1 MSSLDTLRQRAL
13 DTISK
18 LTLEEKC
25 NQLLH
30 EAPGIERLGIKPYNW
45 WSEALHGVARCGRA
59 TVFPEPIGQAATF
72 DPELSHRIGEAVST
86 EGRAKFNIAQK
97 IGNYGEDAGLTY
109 WSPNVNL
116 FRDPRWGRGMETFG
130 EDPLLIAQMGVEF
143 IKGMQGD
150 DSIYLKTAACA
161 KHYAVH
167 SGPEKLRHGFNVNP
181 TKRDLFETYLPAF
194 EACVKEGKVESVMS
208 AYNAVYGH
216 SATGSHYLL
225 TEVLR
230 DMWNFEGHVV
240 SDSGA
245 IEDICT
251 GHHAAKDYS
260 EASAI
265 SLKAGCDI
273 DAGWCHHAL
282 YEAVQKGLCT
292 EADVN
297 RALLNAYMTREKL
310 GILLPDD
317 ESPYRNYGEEV
328 IECKEHRA
336 LAREAARK
344 GMVLLKNDQT
354 LPLRKDIESIFV
366 GGAYATDTFALMG
379 NYYGVSS
386 HMSTYLEGIAG
397 RVSVGT
403 KIFHMY
409 GFQGTT
415 PTVNPINWALKEAPI
430 KDVAIISIGVSGL
443 LEGEEGDAIAST
455 NVGDRPNMR
464 IPEHQLEFLR
474 QISKDHK
481 NKIVAIVSGG
491 SALELDE
498 VCELCDAV
506 IMCWYPGEEGGEALA
521 DVLFGDAN
529 FSGRLPITFPVNDKA
544 LPPFEDYSMEGRT
557 YKWQTEGIQFP
568 FGYGLSYGH
577 VAYREV
583 KVVSQDAEAVTIDL
597 TLANDSSCAVDE
609 VAQIY
614 AATPWAG
621 QFLPNSTQHVANQQ
635 LVAFRHVLLAP
646 GEEQTVRLTIPL
658 SRFTTVDADGVR
670 QLVQGRYVITAAAAA
685 PCPRSRELGVEMV
698 SSEFVHRVIC

>member
-1 MSSLDTLRQRAL
+1 MTQDTLRKRAQETL
-13 DTISK
+13 SK

-72 DPELSHRIGEAVST
+72 DPELSRRIGEAVST
-86 EGRAKFNIAQK
+86 EGRAKFNIAQQ

-116 FRDPRWGRGMETFG
+116 FRDPRWGRGMETYG
-130 EDPLLIAQMGVEF
+130 EDPLLISRMGVEF
-143 IKGMQGD
+143 IRGMQGD
-150 DSIYLKTAACA
+150 DPAFLKTAACA

-181 TKRDLFETYLPAF
+181 AKRDLFETYLPAF

-208 AYNAVYGH
+208 AYNAVYGD

-230 DMWNFEGHVV
+230 DKWHFKGHVV
-240 SDSGA
+240 SDSCA

-251 GHHAAKDYS
+251 GHHLAKDYA
-260 EASAI
+260 EASALSI
-265 SLKAGCDI
+265 TAGCDV
-273 DAGWCHHAL
+273 DAGWCHHSL
-282 YEAVQKGLCT
+282 YEAVQRGLCS
-292 EADVN
+292 EADVD

-328 IECKEHRA
+328 IECEAHRA

-344 GMVLLKNDQT
+344 GMVLLKNDRT
-354 LPLRKDIESIFV
+354 LPLRKDLESLYV

-379 NYYGVSS
+379 NYYGISS
-386 HMSTYLEGIAG
+386 RMVTYLEGIAE
-397 RVSVGT
+397 RVSAGT
-403 KIFHMY
+403 KIYHMV
-409 GFQGTT
+409 GFQGTC
-415 PTVNPINWALKEAPI
+415 PNLNPINYAIREATL
-430 KDVAIISIGVSGL
+430 KDVAIVSLGVSGL

-455 NVGDRPNMR
+455 NVGDRPDLR

-498 VCELCDAV
+498 VCRLCDAV
-506 IMCWYPGEEGGEALA
+506 IFCWYPGEEGGTALA

-529 FSGRLPITFPVNDKA
+529 FSGRLPITFPTSDQA

-577 VAYREV
+577 VSYRDV
-583 KVVSQDAEAVTIDL
+583 AVVSHDADNVTVAVTL
-597 TLANDSSCAVDE
+597 SNTSRCAVDE
-609 VAQIY
+609 VVQIY
-614 AATPWAG
+614 VATPWAG
-621 QFLPNSTQHVANQQ
+621 QLLPNSTQHVANQQ
-635 LVAFRHVLLAP
+635 LVAFQHVVLAP
-646 GEEQTVRLTIPL
+646 DEEQTVQLTIPL
-658 SRFTTVDADGVR
+658 TRFATVDAEGER
-670 QLVQGRYVITAAAAA
+670 QLVPGRYVITASAAA
-685 PCPRSRELGVEMV
+685 PCQRSRELGVEMV
-698 SSEFVHRVIC
+698 NTQISL

>member
-1 MSSLDTLRQRAL
+1 MTITELRQRAA

-30 EAPGIERLGIKPYNW
+30 EAPGIERLGIKPYNY

-59 TVFPEPIGQAATF
+59 TVFPEPIGQGATF
-72 DPELSHRIGEAVST
+72 SPDLARRIGEAVST

-109 WSPNVNL
+109 WSPNVNI

-130 EDPLLIAQMGVEF
+130 EDPLLVGEMGVAF

-150 DSIYLKTAACA
+150 DPVYLKTSACA

-194 EACVKEGKVESVMS
+194 EACVKEGNVDSVMS
-208 AYNAVYGH
+208 AYNAVYGS

-230 DMWNFEGHVV
+230 EKWGFKGHVV

-245 IEDICT
+245 IEDICD
-251 GHHAAKDYS
+251 GHHAVSNHA
-260 EASAI
+260 EASAAA
-265 SLKAGCDI
+265 LNAGCDI

-282 YEAVQKGLCT
+282 YDAVQQGLCS
-292 EADVN
+292 EADVD
-297 RALLNAYMTREKL
+297 RALMNAYMTRERL

-328 IECKEHRA
+328 IECAEHRQ

-344 GMVLLKNDQT
+344 GFVLLKNDGA
-354 LPLRKDIESIFV
+354 LPMKKDIESLFV
-366 GGAYATDTFALMG
+366 GGAYATDTYALMG

-397 RVSVGT
+397 RVSAGT

-409 GFQGTT
+409 AFQGTC
-415 PTVNPINWALKEAPI
+415 PTVNPINWALKEAVS
-430 KDVAIISIGVSGL
+430 KDVAIVSLGVTGL
-443 LEGEEGDAIAST
+443 LEGEEGDAIQST
-455 NVGDRPNMR
+455 NVGDRPNMS
-464 IPEHQLEFLR
+464 IPEHQLEYLR
-474 QISKDHK
+474 QISKGHT

-491 SALELDE
+491 SALELRE

-506 IMCWYPGEEGGEALA
+506 IMCWYPGGEGGEALA
-521 DVLFGDAN
+521 DLLFGDEN
-529 FSGRLPITFPVNDKA
+529 FSGRLPITFPVNDAA
-544 LPPFEDYSMEGRT
+544 LPPFEEYSMEGRT
-557 YKWQTEGIQFP
+557 YKYQTQGIEFP
-568 FGYGLSYGH
+568 FGYGLHYGS
-577 VAYREV
+577 V
-583 KVVSQDAEAVTIDL
+583 KYNSVVVDSVSADAVSVTVCL
-597 TLANDSSCAVDE
+597 TNDSQYAIDE
-609 VAQIY
+609 VAQLY
-614 AATPWAG
+614 AVTPWAG
-621 QFLPNSTQHVANQQ
+621 QLLPGGTQHVANQQ
-635 LVAFRHVLLAP
+635 LVAFPHVALAP
-646 GEEQTVRLTIPL
+646 GETKTVGVTIPL
-658 SRFTTVDADGVR
+658 QRFMTVDAEGER
-670 QLVQGRYVITAAAAA
+670 QLVNGTYRLILAAAA
-685 PCPRSRELGVEMV
+685 PCHRSTQLGVEQIET
-698 SSEFVHRVIC
+698 SFTI

>member
-1 MSSLDTLRQRAL
+1 MSSLETLRQRAL

-150 DSIYLKTAACA
+150 DPVYLKTAACA

-282 YEAVQKGLCT
+282 YEAVQKGLCS
-292 EADVN
+292 EADVD

-557 YKWQTEGIQFP
+557 YKWQTEGIEFP

-577 VAYREV
+577 VSYRD
-583 KVVSQDAEAVTIDL
+583 VVVTEKTAEAVTLAL
-597 TLANDSSCAVDE
+597 TLENDGSCAVDE
-609 VAQIY
+609 VAQVY

-621 QFLPNSTQHVANQQ
+621 QLLPGSTQHVANQQ
-635 LVAFRHVLLAP
+635 LVAFQHVLLVP
-646 GEEQTVRLTIPL
+646 GETKTVEITIPMA
-658 SRFTTVDADGVR
+658 RFTIVDAEGQR
-670 QLVQGRYVITAAAAA
+670 LLISGQYTLTAAAAA
-685 PCPRSRELGVEMV
+685 PCQRSHELGVEAVTTQV
-698 SSEFVHRVIC
+698 SL

>member
-1 MSSLDTLRQRAL
+1 MDNSLRQRAL
-13 DTISK
+13 DTIAK

-30 EAPGIERLGIKPYNW
+30 EAPGIDRLGIKPYNY

-59 TVFPEPIGQAATF
+59 TVFPEPIGQGATF
-72 DPELSHRIGEAVST
+72 DPELSRRIGEAVSS
-86 EGRAKFNIAQK
+86 EGRAKFAIAQQ

-116 FRDPRWGRGMETFG
+116 FRDPRWGRGMETYG
-130 EDPLLIAQMGVEF
+130 EDPLLIAQMGVQF
-143 IKGMQGD
+143 IRGMQGD
-150 DSIYLKTAACA
+150 DPKYLKTAACA

-194 EACVKEGKVESVMS
+194 EACVKEGQVESVMS

-230 DMWNFEGHVV
+230 DKWGFQGHVV

-251 GHHAAKDYS
+251 GHHAAQDLA
-260 EASAI
+260 EASATA
-265 SLKAGCDI
+265 LRAGCDV
-273 DAGWCHHAL
+273 DAGWCHHSL
-282 YEAVQKGLCT
+282 LEAVQRGLCS
-292 EADVN
+292 EADVD
-297 RALLNAYMTREKL
+297 RALLRAYMTRLKL

-317 ESPYRNYGEEV
+317 ESPYRHYSEEV
-328 IECKEHRA
+328 IECAEHRA

-344 GMVLLKNDQT
+344 GMVLLKNNGA
-354 LPLRKDIESIFV
+354 LPLRKDVGEVFV

-386 HMSTYLEGIAG
+386 RMSTYLEGIAG
-397 RVSVGT
+397 RVSAGT

-409 GFQGTT
+409 AFQGTT
-415 PTVNPINWALKEAPI
+415 PTVNPINWALKEARN
-430 KDVAIISIGVSGL
+430 KDVTIISLGVTGL

-455 NVGDRPNMR
+455 NVGDRPDLR
-464 IPEHQLEFLR
+464 IPEHQLEYLR
-474 QISKDHK
+474 QISKDRTARL
-481 NKIVAIVSGG
+481 IAIVSGG

-498 VCELCDAV
+498 VCQLCDAV
-506 IMCWYPGEEGGEALA
+506 VMCWYPGEEGGEALA

-529 FSGRLPITFPVNDKA
+529 FSGRLPITFPVNDQA
-544 LPPFEDYSMEGRT
+544 LPPFDDYSMEGRT
-557 YKWQTEGIQFP
+557 YKWQTQGIQFP
-568 FGYGLSYGH
+568 FGYGLHYGH
-577 VAYREV
+577 VSYRGIEV
-583 KVVSQDAEAVTIDL
+583 VGQDADTVTLRL
-597 TLANDSSCAVDE
+597 TLANDSTWVVDE

-621 QFLPNSTQHVANQQ
+621 QQLPGSHQHVAHQQ
-635 LVAFRHVLLAP
+635 LVAFGRVQLAP
-646 GEEQTVRLTIPL
+646 GEERSVTFSIPL
-658 SRFTTVDADGVR
+658 SRLTIVDAQGDR
-670 QLVQGRYVITAAAAA
+670 QLIAGQYVITAAAAA
-685 PCPRSRELGVEMV
+685 PCQRSRELDVEQV
-698 SSEFVHRVIC
+698 TTCLTLQ

>member
-1 MSSLDTLRQRAL
+1 MSTLETLRQRAL

-30 EAPGIERLGIKPYNW
+30 EAPGIPRLGIKPYNW

-72 DPELSHRIGEAVST
+72 DPDLSRRIGEAVST
-86 EGRAKFNIAQK
+86 EGRAKFNIAQQ
-97 IGNYGEDAGLTY
+97 IDNYGEDAGLTY

-130 EDPLLIAQMGVEF
+130 EDPLLIARMGVEY
-143 IKGMQGD
+143 IRGMQGD
-150 DSIYLKTAACA
+150 DPVYLKTAACA

-194 EACVKEGKVESVMS
+194 EACVKEGRVESVMS
-208 AYNAVYGH
+208 AYNAVYGD

-230 DMWNFEGHVV
+230 DKWHFEGHVV
-240 SDSGA
+240 SDSCA

-251 GHHAAKDYS
+251 GHHLAKDYA

-265 SLKAGCDI
+265 SLKAGCDV
-273 DAGWCHHAL
+273 DAGWCHHSL
-282 YEAVQKGLCT
+282 YEALQRGLCT
-292 EADVN
+292 EADVD

-317 ESPYRNYGEEV
+317 DSPYRNYGEEV
-328 IECKEHRA
+328 IECAEHRA

-354 LPLRKDIESIFV
+354 LPLRKDLESIFV

-379 NYYGVSS
+379 NYYGISS
-386 HMSTYLEGIAG
+386 RMVTYLEGIAE

-403 KIFHMY
+403 KIYHMY
-409 GFQGTT
+409 GFQGTC
-415 PTVNPINWALKEAPI
+415 PTLNPINYAIREATL
-430 KDVAIISIGVSGL
+430 KDVAIVSIGMSGL

-491 SALELDE
+491 SALELEE
-498 VCELCDAV
+498 VCRLCDAV
-506 IMCWYPGEEGGEALA
+506 VFCWYPGEEGGTALA
-521 DVLFGDAN
+521 DVLFGDEN
-529 FSGRLPITFPVNDKA
+529 FSGRLPITFPVDDKA

-568 FGYGLSYGH
+568 FGYGLNYGH
-577 VAYREV
+577 VVYRDV
-583 KVVSQDAEAVTIDL
+583 AVVGHDAEAVTIDL
-597 TLANDSSCAVDE
+597 TLANDSACTVDE

-614 AATPWAG
+614 VATPWAG
-621 QFLPNSTQHVANQQ
+621 QLLPDSTQHVANQQ

-646 GEEQTVRLTIPL
+646 GEEQIVRHVIPL
-658 SRFTTVDADGVR
+658 TRFTTVDAEGER
-670 QLVQGRYVITAAAAA
+670 QLVSGRYVITAAAAA
-685 PCPRSRELGVEMV
+685 PCQRSHELGVEMV
-698 SSEFVHRVIC
+698 STEIML

>member
-1 MSSLDTLRQRAL
+1 MSSLETLRQRAL

-150 DSIYLKTAACA
+150 DPVYLKTAACA

-282 YEAVQKGLCT
+282 YEAVQKGLCS
-292 EADVN
+292 EADVD

-344 GMVLLKNDQT
+344 GMVLLKNNQT

-379 NYYGVSS
+379 NYYGISS
-386 HMSTYLEGIAG
+386 HMTTYLEGIAG

-415 PTVNPINWALKEAPI
+415 PTVNPINWALKEAPL

-491 SALELDE
+491 SALELSE

-557 YKWQTEGIQFP
+557 YKWQTEGIEFP

-577 VAYREV
+577 VSYRDVVV
-583 KVVSQDAEAVTIDL
+583 KGKTADAVTLAL
-597 TLANDSSCAVDE
+597 TLDNDGSCAVDE

-621 QFLPNSTQHVANQQ
+621 QLLPGSTQHVANQQ
-635 LVAFRHVLLAP
+635 LVAFQHVLLVP
-646 GEEQTVRLTIPL
+646 GETRTVEITIPMA
-658 SRFTTVDADGVR
+658 RFTIVDAEGQR
-670 QLVQGRYVITAAAAA
+670 QLISGQYTLTAAAAA
-685 PCPRSRELGVEMV
+685 PCQRSRELGVEAVTTQV
-698 SSEFVHRVIC
+698 SL

>member
-1 MSSLDTLRQRAL
+1 MPTQETLRQRAQ

-25 NQLLH
+25 QQLLH

-72 DPELSHRIGEAVST
+72 DPDLSRRIGEAVST
-86 EGRAKFNIAQK
+86 EGRAKFNIAQQ

-130 EDPLLIAQMGVEF
+130 EDPLLIARMGVEF
-143 IKGMQGD
+143 IRGMQGD
-150 DSIYLKTAACA
+150 DPVFLKTAACA

-194 EACVKEGKVESVMS
+194 EACVKEGGVESVMS

-230 DMWNFEGHVV
+230 QLWHFEGHVV

-251 GHHAAKDYS
+251 GHHAVQDLA
-260 EASAI
+260 EASATA
-265 SLKAGCDI
+265 LRAGCDI
-273 DAGWCHHAL
+273 DAGWCHHHL
-282 YEAVQKGLCT
+282 YEAVQRGLCT
-292 EADVN
+292 EADVD
-297 RALLNAYMTREKL
+297 RALLNAYMTRERL

-317 ESPYRNYGEEV
+317 ESPYRRYGEEV
-328 IECKEHRA
+328 IECAEHRA

-344 GMVLLKNDQT
+344 GMVLLKNDSQT
-354 LPLRKDIESIFV
+354 LPLRKDVESIFV

-379 NYYGVSS
+379 NYYGISS
-386 HMSTYLEGIAG
+386 RMVTYLEGIAE
-397 RVSVGT
+397 RVSAGT

-409 GFQGTT
+409 GFQGTC
-415 PTVNPINWALKEAPI
+415 PTVNPINWALKEAPL
-430 KDVAIISIGVSGL
+430 KDVAIISLGVSGL

-474 QISKDHK
+474 QISKDHH
-481 NKIVAIVSGG
+481 NRIVAIVSGG

-498 VCELCDAV
+498 VCRLCDAV
-506 IMCWYPGEEGGEALA
+506 VFCWYPGEEGGTALA
-521 DVLFGDAN
+521 DLLFGDAN
-529 FSGRLPITFPVNDKA
+529 FSGRLPITFPTNDEA
-544 LPPFEDYSMEGRT
+544 LPPFDDYSMEGRT
-557 YKWQTEGIQFP
+557 YKWQTRGIQFP

-577 VAYREV
+577 VAYRDLQ
-583 KVVSQDAEAVTIDL
+583 VVAANAESVTLSL
-597 TLANDSSCAVDE
+597 TLQNDGARDVDE

-621 QFLPNSTQHVANQQ
+621 QLLPGSTQHVANQQ
-635 LVAFRHVLLAP
+635 LVAFQRIPLAA
-646 GEEQTVRLTIPL
+646 GETRRVELTVPL
-658 SRFTTVDADGVR
+658 SRFTIVDAEGQR
-670 QLVQGRYVITAAAAA
+670 QLLHGRYVLTAAAAA
-685 PCPRSRELGVEMV
+685 PCQRSHELGVEMV
-698 SSEFVHRVIC
+698 ETHVTL

>member
-1 MSSLDTLRQRAL
+1 MSPLSSLRQRAL

-25 NQLLH
+25 HQLLH

-72 DPELSHRIGEAVST
+72 DPGLSHRIGEAVST
-86 EGRAKFNIAQK
+86 EGRAKFNIAQQ

-150 DSIYLKTAACA
+150 DPVFLKTAACA

-230 DMWNFEGHVV
+230 DKWNFEGHVV

-251 GHHAAKDYS
+251 GHHAAKDYA

-265 SLKAGCDI
+265 SLRAGCDI

-282 YEAVQKGLCT
+282 YEAVQRGLCT
-292 EADVN
+292 EADVD
-297 RALLNAYMTREKL
+297 RALLNAYMTRLKL

-409 GFQGTT
+409 GFQGTV
-415 PTVNPINWALKEAPI
+415 PTVNPINWALKEAPL

-498 VCELCDAV
+498 VCQLCDAV

-521 DVLFGDAN
+521 DVLFGDVN
-529 FSGRLPITFPVNDKA
+529 FSGRLPITFPVNDEA
-544 LPPFEDYSMEGRT
+544 LPPFDDYSMEGRT

-577 VAYREV
+577 VAYRDVTV
-583 KVVSQDAEAVTIDL
+583 KSQTSEAVTLAL
-597 TLANDSSCAVDE
+597 TLHNDSSCAVDE

-621 QFLPNSTQHVANQQ
+621 QLLPDSDQHVANQQ
-635 LVAFRHVLLAP
+635 LVAFEHVPLVP
-646 GEEQTVRLTIPL
+646 GETRTLDITIPL
-658 SRFTTVDADGVR
+658 PRFTIVDAAGER
-670 QLVQGRYVITAAAAA
+670 QLLKGCYTLTAAAAA
-685 PCPRSRELGVEMV
+685 PCQRSRELGVEMV
-698 SSEFVHRVIC
+698 TTQLTL

>member
-1 MSSLDTLRQRAL
+1 MSKDLRQRAL

-30 EAPGIERLGIKPYNW
+30 EAPGIDRLGIKPYNY

-59 TVFPEPIGQAATF
+59 TVFPEPIGQGATF
-72 DPELSHRIGEAVST
+72 DPELSRRIGEAVSS
-86 EGRAKFNIAQK
+86 EGRAKFAIAQK

-116 FRDPRWGRGMETFG
+116 FRDPRWGRGMETYG

-150 DSIYLKTAACA
+150 DPTYLKTAACA

-230 DMWNFEGHVV
+230 DKWGFEGHVV

-251 GHHAAKDYS
+251 GHHAANDLA
-260 EASAI
+260 EASATA
-265 SLKAGCDI
+265 LRAGCDI
-273 DAGWCHHAL
+273 DAGWCHHSL
-282 YEAVQKGLCT
+282 YEAVQRGLCS
-292 EADVN
+292 EEDVDQ
-297 RALLNAYMTREKL
+297 ALLKAYMTRLKL

-317 ESPYRNYGEEV
+317 ENPYRNYGEEV
-328 IECKEHRA
+328 IECAEHRA

-344 GMVLLKNDQT
+344 GMVLLKNNGV
-354 LPLRKDIESIFV
+354 LPLRKDVESVFM
-366 GGAYATDTFALMG
+366 GGAFATDTYALMG

-386 HMSTYLEGIAG
+386 RMSTYLEGVAG
-397 RVSVGT
+397 RVSAGT
-403 KIFHMY
+403 KIYHMY
-409 GFQGTT
+409 AFQGTT
-415 PTVNPINWALKEAPI
+415 PTLNPINYALKEAKI
-430 KDVAIISIGVSGL
+430 KDVTIISLGVSGL

-474 QISKDHK
+474 EISANRTCKL
-481 NKIVAIVSGG
+481 IALVSGG

-506 IMCWYPGEEGGEALA
+506 VMCWYPGEEGGEALA

-544 LPPFEDYSMEGRT
+544 LPPFDDYSMEGRT

-577 VAYREV
+577 VCYRDI
-583 KVVSQDAEAVTIDL
+583 KVVAQDDEAVTL
-597 TLANDSSCAVDE
+597 EVTLENDSDCAVDE
-609 VAQIY
+609 VVQIY
-614 AATPWAG
+614 VATPWAG
-621 QFLPNSTQHVANQQ
+621 QLLPGSEQHVANQQ
-635 LVAFRHVLLAP
+635 LAAFEHVLTEA
-646 GEEQTVRLTIPL
+646 GQQSTVTLRVPL
-658 SRFTTVDADGVR
+658 SRFTLVDAEGER
-670 QLVQGRYVITAAAAA
+670 QLVKGQYTITAAAAA
-685 PCPRSRELGVEMV
+685 PCHRSDELGVEHV
-698 SSEFVHRVIC
+698 ATTVTIG

>member
-1 MSSLDTLRQRAL
+1 MTITELRQRAA

-30 EAPGIERLGIKPYNW
+30 EAPGIERLGIKPYNY

-59 TVFPEPIGQAATF
+59 TVFPEPIGQGATF
-72 DPELSHRIGEAVST
+72 SPDLAKRIGEAVST

-109 WSPNVNL
+109 WSPNVNI

-130 EDPLLIAQMGVEF
+130 EDPLLVGEMGVAF

-150 DSIYLKTAACA
+150 DPVYLKTSACA

-194 EACVKEGKVESVMS
+194 EACVKEGNVDSVMS
-208 AYNAVYGH
+208 AYNAVYGS

-230 DMWNFEGHVV
+230 EKWGFKGHVV

-245 IEDICT
+245 IEDICD
-251 GHHAAKDYS
+251 GHHAVSNHA
-260 EASAI
+260 EASAAA
-265 SLKAGCDI
+265 LNAGCDI

-282 YEAVQKGLCT
+282 YDAVQQGLCS
-292 EADVN
+292 EADVD
-297 RALLNAYMTREKL
+297 RALMNAYMTRERL

-328 IECKEHRA
+328 IECAEHRQ

-344 GMVLLKNDQT
+344 GFVLLKNDGA
-354 LPLRKDIESIFV
+354 LPMKKDIESLFV
-366 GGAYATDTFALMG
+366 GGAYATDTYALMG

-397 RVSVGT
+397 RVSAGT

-409 GFQGTT
+409 AFQGTC
-415 PTVNPINWALKEAPI
+415 PTVNPINWALKEAVS
-430 KDVAIISIGVSGL
+430 KDVAIVSLGVTGL
-443 LEGEEGDAIAST
+443 LEGEEGDAIQST
-455 NVGDRPNMR
+455 NVGDRPNMS
-464 IPEHQLEFLR
+464 IPEHQLEYLR
-474 QISKDHK
+474 QISNGHT

-491 SALELDE
+491 SALELRE

-506 IMCWYPGEEGGEALA
+506 IMCWYPGGEGGEALA
-521 DVLFGDAN
+521 DLLFGDDN
-529 FSGRLPITFPVNDKA
+529 FSGRLPITFPVNDAA
-544 LPPFEDYSMEGRT
+544 LPPFEEYSMEGRT
-557 YKWQTEGIQFP
+557 YKYQTQGIEFP
-568 FGYGLSYGH
+568 FGYGLHYGS
-577 VAYREV
+577 V
-583 KVVSQDAEAVTIDL
+583 KYNSVVVDSVSADAVSVTVCL
-597 TLANDSSCAVDE
+597 TNDSQYAIDE
-609 VAQIY
+609 VAQLY
-614 AATPWAG
+614 AVTPWAG
-621 QFLPNSTQHVANQQ
+621 QLLPDGTQHVANHQ
-635 LVAFRHVLLAP
+635 LVAFPHVCLAP
-646 GEEQTVRLTIPL
+646 GETKTVSVTIPL
-658 SRFTTVDADGVR
+658 QRFMTVDAEGER
-670 QLVQGRYVITAAAAA
+670 QLVNGTYRLILAAAA
-685 PCPRSRELGVEMV
+685 PCHRSTQLGVEQV
-698 SSEFVHRVIC
+698 ETSFTISL